1 MPRSR
6 PAPNVSKPV
15 LDIECSLEASSL
27 SGNVRNQ
34 FGAQNT
40 TPSPVQ
46 PWATIPEIIIWD
58 VA

>member
-1 MPRSR
+1 MPRMYRNPS
-6 PAPNVSKPV
+6 SI
-15 LDIECSLEASSL
+15 IECSLEASSL

-46 PWATIPEIIIWD
+46 PWATIPEIIVWD